1 LRAPQR
7 EEEKVINIY
16 ELHEKYKKI
25 RQSDNKEKMQE
36 KPTYEY
42 QSILKSNNNDVDDS
56 ELKRKRKSL
65 MEEDSEDLSGKF
77 REEKKA
83 RRQVQFAPSDIYFE

>member
-25 RQSDNKEKMQE
+25 RQSDNKEKTQE

>member
-1 LRAPQR
+1 MRAPQR

-25 RQSDNKEKMQE
+25 RQSDNKEKTQE